1 MDDTF
6 KKDNE
11 DTLNKLFLIILLLEK
26 KKPDSQKK
34 DPELIHYQK
43 RSLNLIHLSWT
54 TKRY

>member
-26 KKPDSQKK
+26 KKLDSQKK
-34 DPELIHYQK
+34 DPELVHYQK
-43 RSLNLIHLSWT
+43 RSLHLIHLS
-54 TKRY
+54 

>member
-26 KKPDSQKK
+26 KKLDSQKK

-43 RSLNLIHLSWT
+43 RSLNLIHLS
-54 TKRY
+54 